1 MEENYKNLLNKY
13 PFLTFVSYGK
23 TEYIGI
29 IQNHDDSITT
39 IYDFGCL
46 KTTEEKLLF
55 IKLAEEWW
63 WESSRQIP
71 INIFLKNDWTL
82 FKETLKTLNSKDV
95 TIKHGPTTSLKQL
108 SAKKSKKKNITLL
121 STGK

>member
-1 MEENYKNLLNKY
+1 MEDNYKNLLNKY

-71 INIFLKNDWTL
+71 INIFLKNDWTV

-121 STGK
+121 SPGK

>member
-1 MEENYKNLLNKY
+1 MEDNYKNLLNKY

-23 TEYIGI
+23 NEYIGI
-29 IQNHDDSITT
+29 IQNHDDTITT

-71 INIFLKNDWTL
+71 INIFLKNDWTI

>member
-1 MEENYKNLLNKY
+1 MEDNYKNLLNKY

-29 IQNHDDSITT
+29 IQNHDDSMTT

-71 INIFLKNDWTL
+71 INIFLKNDWTV

>member
-1 MEENYKNLLNKY
+1 MDDNYKNLLNKY

-23 TEYIGI
+23 NEYIGI
-29 IQNHDDSITT
+29 IQNHDDTITT

-71 INIFLKNDWTL
+71 INIFLKNDWTV

>member
-1 MEENYKNLLNKY
+1 MEDNYKNLLNKY

-23 TEYIGI
+23 NEYIGI
-29 IQNHDDSITT
+29 IQNHDDTITT

-71 INIFLKNDWTL
+71 INIFLKNDWTV